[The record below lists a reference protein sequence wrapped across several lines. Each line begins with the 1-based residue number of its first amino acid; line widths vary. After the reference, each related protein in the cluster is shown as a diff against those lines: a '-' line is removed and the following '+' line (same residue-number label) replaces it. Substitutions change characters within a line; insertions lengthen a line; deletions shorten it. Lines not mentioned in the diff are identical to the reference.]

1 MEKKYEIILF
11 GATGFTGGLT
21 AEYLANV
28 CAEKKHRLAIA
39 GRNELKLKG
48 LQKRLLALYPN
59 LSLDVIYAD
68 SLQPRTLLEMALASK
83 VVVTTV
89 GPYLKYGDPLVKACI
104 DGGAHYLDITG
115 EGRFVENMVRLYH
128 RQAKEKEVKIINCC
142 GYDSIPSD
150 MGVFYAVQELEDKT
164 NVDVTC
170 MIQVDSDPSDPLS
183 AWKSISGGTW
193 ASAIGIMQESEWERR
208 DGFITYIKSTASPR
222 NVNAMPLSFHYR
234 ELNHWIGVPLPFVDV
249 EVVLRSAAFYSEY
262 GENFTYGH
270 FAGVEKIPSLIFGAL
285 GIGLLYGLS
294 QFELTRKFLLSLK
307 ESGEGPNQKI
317 RESNRFLNSILVQT
331 PKEKLLVEVRGK
343 DPGYGDTSKM
353 LAECA
358 LSLIEDETPNHF
370 GVVTSAIG
378 IGKVLIPRLEK
389 AGITFTKTKL

>member
-1 MEKKYEIILF
+1 MEKKYEITLF
-11 GATGFTGGLT
+11 GATGFTGSLT
-21 AEYLANV
+21 AEYLAKE

-39 GRNELKLKG
+39 GRNELKLKS
-48 LQKRLLALYPN
+48 LQKRLLALYPT

-128 RQAKEKEVKIINCC
+128 KQAKEKQVKIINCC

-150 MGVFYAVQELEDKT
+150 MGVFYAVQELEDRSK
-164 NVDVTC
+164 VEVTC
-170 MIQVDSDPSDPLS
+170 MIQVESDPADPFA

-208 DGFITYIKSTASPR
+208 EGFITYIKSTASPR
-222 NVNAMPLSFHYR
+222 NVNAMPLNFYYR

-249 EVVLRSAAFYSEY
+249 EVVLRSAAFYNEY

-285 GIGLLYGLS
+285 GVGILYGLS
-294 QFELTRKFLLSLK
+294 QFGVTRKILLSLK
-307 ESGEGPNQKI
+307 ESGEGPNEKI
-317 RESNRFLNSILVQT
+317 RETNRFLNSILVETQR
-331 PKEKLLVEVRGK
+331 EKVLVEVRGK

-358 LSLIEDETPNHF
+358 LSLVEDETPQNY
-370 GVVTSAIG
+370 GVITTAIG
-378 IGKVLIPRLEK
+378 IGKPLIPRLEK
-389 AGITFTKTKL
+389 AGIRFTKTKL

>member
-1 MEKKYEIILF
+1 MEKKYEITLF
-11 GATGFTGGLT
+11 GATGFTGSLT
-21 AEYLANV
+21 AEYLARA
-28 CAEKKHRLAIA
+28 CAEKKHRFAIA
-39 GRNELKLKG
+39 GRNEVKLKS
-48 LQKRLLALYPN
+48 LQKRLLSLYSG

-128 RQAKEKEVKIINCC
+128 RQAKEKQVKIINCC

-150 MGVFYAVQELEDKT
+150 MGVFYAVQDLEDRSK
-164 NVDVTC
+164 VDVTC
-170 MIQVDSDPSDPLS
+170 MIQVESDKSDPLS

-193 ASAIGIMQESEWERR
+193 ASAIGIMQESEWDRR
-208 DGFITYIKSTASPR
+208 EGFITYIKSTALPR
-222 NVNAMPLSFHYR
+222 NVNAMPLVFHYR
-234 ELNHWIGVPLPFVDV
+234 ELNHWIGFPLPFVDV

-285 GIGLLYGLS
+285 GVGLLYGLS
-294 QFELTRKFLLSLK
+294 QFSVTRKFLLSLK
-307 ESGEGPNQKI
+307 ESGEGPNETI
-317 RESNRFLNSILVQT
+317 RENNRFLNSILAQT
-331 PKEKLLVEVRGK
+331 NKEKVLVEVRGK

-353 LAECA
+353 LAESA
-358 LSLIEDETPNHF
+358 LSLIEEETPQNF
-370 GVVTSAIG
+370 GVVTTAIG
-378 IGKVLIPRLEK
+378 IGKSLIPRLER
-389 AGITFTKTKL
+389 AGITFTKTRL